1 MEYYVIKKR
10 NKNKKLGKFNFDEKG
25 YVFKPNIKSNGLIE
39 ITSLSITNPEIT
51 NSILKKKCD
60 KSFRKLASMILKVLK
75 DEDTSTGS
83 AMIALNELEKEKIV
97 LQRKYKEYIEKEE
110 REKYL
115 KRIKVLESE
124 LKEKIV
130 ALNLQQKRYYE
141 ENLEKGHSR

>member
-75 DEDTSTGS
+75 DEDTSTGKC
-83 AMIALNELEKEKIV
+83 NDCF
-97 LQRKYKEYIEKEE
+97 
-110 REKYL
+110 
-115 KRIKVLESE
+115 KRIR
-124 LKEKIV
+124 
-130 ALNLQQKRYYE
+130 KRK
-141 ENLEKGHSR
+141 NCATT